1 MAKGKLQEIIV
12 RGGPRENSQYGSGD
26 GNPMSPYSQ
35 DYQVRN
41 LPWRFYEALLQQDF
55 QITIEMMI
63 PPDKCG
69 LIIGKGGNTLKTMM
83 QEHSVKLH
91 LVQVSCLEPLSK
103 LIAFQDSAEITKDE
117 KPLKIIG
124 TRQQV

>member
-1 MAKGKLQEIIV
+1 MKIK
-12 RGGPRENSQYGSGD
+12 
-26 GNPMSPYSQ
+26 
-35 DYQVRN
+35 
-41 LPWRFYEALLQQDF
+41 QDF

-91 LVQVSCLEPLSK
+91 LVQVTS
-103 LIAFQDSAEITKDE
+103 
-117 KPLKIIG
+117 
-124 TRQQV
+124 VV